1 MNSYT
6 YFFTLILIF
15 FYIKVSFSNQ
25 PVKFD
30 NAAYQLSV
38 PKILDLEDKKLYL
51 KIRSLQ
57 IEGNWSEVDKKVKL
71 LKDKILLGHIDY
83 DKLMHPNKYKSS
95 YDELSEWLIKYN
107 DFPIVMQRR
116 VYSLMMKRSSD
127 PKKINNEKNNVV
139 ESTSEAP
146 SLDQNIEVSKISR
159 NEAIE
164 NEDRVQFENSTVI
177 GSISL
182 VGASIDDLTFKKYTN
197 TLNGDDNVVLLNPKK
212 VEDGYY
218 IETGW
223 ATANKNINLPN
234 SKTIWTIEGNNKLT
248 PNSPIKLSWTNDQ
261 NIKFIK
267 DISIDDQYLFKVN
280 QTIINNSEKTY
291 NFYPYGQIIRN
302 IAPEIIDFFILHEGL
317 IGVFDDQLVEEDYD
331 DIEEKKFSINA
342 DKGWLGIT
350 DKYWITSLI
359 PQENRKFRTDF
370 DYKNKF
376 RANFIETS
384 ATEIGANET
393 KSNEIKIIIAAK
405 EVDIIDGYAENLNI
419 SKYDLAI
426 DWGWFY
432 FLVKPLFFVID
443 YFFEL
448 TGNFGIAIILITICI
463 RIVFFPLANYSFKS
477 MAKMKVLQPE
487 MTRLKELHKED
498 KMKLQQEMMALY
510 KKEKVNPV
518 SGCLPIF
525 IQIPFFFAIYKVLFV
540 TLEMRHQPFYGWI
553 KDLSERDPTSI
564 FNLFG
569 LIPWDPPS
577 FLLIG
582 VWPCLMGLSMY
593 LQQKL
598 NPTPPDPI
606 QAKIFAF
613 FPLFL
618 TVILAPFPSG
628 LVIYW
633 TINNILTMAQQYV
646 IIKRTTV
653 KTAQ

>member
-1 MNSYT
+1 MDSKNVIAAISLSAAVIIIYGL
-6 YFFTLILIF
+6 FFA
-15 FYIKVSFSNQ
+15 
-25 PVKFD
+25 P
-30 NAAYQLSV
+30 
-38 PKILDLEDKKLYL
+38 P
-51 KIRSLQ
+51 
-57 IEGNWSEVDKKVKL
+57 
-71 LKDKILLGHIDY
+71 
-83 DKLMHPNKYKSS
+83 P
-95 YDELSEWLIKYN
+95 
-107 DFPIVMQRR
+107 P
-116 VYSLMMKRSSD
+116 D

-146 SLDQNIEVSKISR
+146 SLDQNVEVSKISR
-159 NEAIE
+159 EEAIE
-164 NEDRVQFENSTVI
+164 NEDRINFENSTVI

-212 VEDGYY
+212 IENGYY
-218 IETGW
+218 VETGW
-223 ATANKNINLPN
+223 ATTNKDINVPN
-234 SKTIWTIEGNNKLT
+234 SKSVWKLEGNNKLS
-248 PNSPIKLSWTNDQ
+248 PNSPVKISWTNDQ
-261 NIKFIK
+261 NIKFVK
-267 DISIDDQYLFKVN
+267 DISIDDQYLFKVK

-302 IAPEIIDFFILHEGL
+302 IAPDVTDFYILHEGL

-331 DIEEKKFSINA
+331 DIEEKKFSVNA

-384 ATEIGANET
+384 ATEVGANET
-393 KSNEIKIIIAAK
+393 KSNEIRIIIAAK

-432 FLVKPLFFVID
+432 FIVKPLFFVID
-443 YFFEL
+443 YFFKL

-463 RIVFFPLANYSFKS
+463 RIVFFPLANYSFRS

-525 IQIPFFFAIYKVLFV
+525 IQIPFFFAIYKMLFV
-540 TLEMRHQPFYGWI
+540 TIEMRHQPFFGWI
-553 KDLSERDPTSI
+553 KDLSEKDPTSI
-564 FNLFG
+564 FNIFG

-577 FLLIG
+577 FLIIG
-582 VWPCLMGLSMY
+582 AWPVAMGITMW

-598 NPTPPDPI
+598 NPTPPDPV
-606 QAKIFAF
+606 QAKIFMF

-646 IIKRTTV
+646 IMKRTTV
-653 KTAQ
+653 KTQ

>member
-1 MNSYT
+1 MDSKNVIAAISLSAAVIIIYGL
-6 YFFTLILIF
+6 FFA
-15 FYIKVSFSNQ
+15 
-25 PVKFD
+25 P
-30 NAAYQLSV
+30 
-38 PKILDLEDKKLYL
+38 P
-51 KIRSLQ
+51 
-57 IEGNWSEVDKKVKL
+57 
-71 LKDKILLGHIDY
+71 
-83 DKLMHPNKYKSS
+83 P
-95 YDELSEWLIKYN
+95 
-107 DFPIVMQRR
+107 P
-116 VYSLMMKRSSD
+116 D
-127 PKKINNEKNNVV
+127 PKKINNEKNNIV

-164 NEDRVQFENSTVI
+164 SEDRVQFENSTVI

-302 IAPEIIDFFILHEGL
+302 LAPEIIDFFILHEGL

-443 YFFEL
+443 YFFKL

>member
-1 MNSYT
+1 MIIIYGL
-6 YFFTLILIF
+6 FFA
-15 FYIKVSFSNQ
+15 
-25 PVKFD
+25 P
-30 NAAYQLSV
+30 
-38 PKILDLEDKKLYL
+38 P
-51 KIRSLQ
+51 
-57 IEGNWSEVDKKVKL
+57 
-71 LKDKILLGHIDY
+71 
-83 DKLMHPNKYKSS
+83 P
-95 YDELSEWLIKYN
+95 
-107 DFPIVMQRR
+107 P
-116 VYSLMMKRSSD
+116 D
-127 PKKINNEKNNVV
+127 PKKINNEKNNIV

-146 SLDQNIEVSKISR
+146 SLDQNVEVSKISR

-182 VGASIDDLTFKKYTN
+182 VGGSIDDLTFKKYTN

-302 IAPEIIDFFILHEGL
+302 LAPEIIDFFILHEGL

-432 FLVKPLFFVID
+432 FLVKPLFFLID
-443 YFFEL
+443 YFFKL

-518 SGCLPIF
+518 SGRLPIF

>member
-1 MNSYT
+1 MDSKNVIAAISLSAAVIIIYGL
-6 YFFTLILIF
+6 FFA
-15 FYIKVSFSNQ
+15 
-25 PVKFD
+25 P
-30 NAAYQLSV
+30 
-38 PKILDLEDKKLYL
+38 P
-51 KIRSLQ
+51 
-57 IEGNWSEVDKKVKL
+57 
-71 LKDKILLGHIDY
+71 
-83 DKLMHPNKYKSS
+83 P
-95 YDELSEWLIKYN
+95 
-107 DFPIVMQRR
+107 P
-116 VYSLMMKRSSD
+116 D
-127 PKKINNEKNNVV
+127 PKKINNEKNNIV

-146 SLDQNIEVSKISR
+146 SLDQNVEVSKISR

-197 TLNGDDNVVLLNPKK
+197 TLNGDDNVILLNPKK

-302 IAPEIIDFFILHEGL
+302 LAPEIIDFFILHEGL

-405 EVDIIDGYAENLNI
+405 EVEIIDGYAENLNI
-419 SKYDLAI
+419 SKFDLAI

-432 FLVKPLFFVID
+432 FLVKPLFFLID
-443 YFFEL
+443 YFFKL